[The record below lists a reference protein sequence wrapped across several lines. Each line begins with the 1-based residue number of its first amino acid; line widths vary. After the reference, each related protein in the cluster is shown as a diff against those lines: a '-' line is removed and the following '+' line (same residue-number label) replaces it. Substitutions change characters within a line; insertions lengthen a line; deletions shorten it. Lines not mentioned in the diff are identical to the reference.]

1 MIKIALVG
9 AGGKVGQRLV
19 MKLREDPAYEMRYV
33 EKRSEVLAPL
43 GVKASSMEDAV
54 RDADYVVLAVPD
66 RLIQFIA
73 PEATA
78 LMKTG
83 AVLVTLD
90 PAATYSGAVPELAH
104 LKYMVVHPNHPS
116 VFTSSSDP
124 AVTKDYWGGI
134 APQDIVCS
142 LVRGDEAD
150 KADLEAL
157 ARKLF
162 SPVVNAYWITP
173 EQMCMLEPGVVELV
187 TAPLFEAMREAMEVI
202 IDMGVPREVAKS
214 FVTGHLRP
222 QLHTS
227 FGDADPNNMSDGAKE
242 ALKRGMELIMRPG
255 WKEEVLNVEFIKAFT
270 REIAD
275 FQNKK

>member
-19 MKLREDPAYEMRYV
+19 KKLKDDPAYQMYYV
-33 EKRSEVLAPL
+33 EKRAEVLAPY
-43 GVKASSMEDAV
+43 GVQAVSMEEAA
-54 RDADYVVLAVPD
+54 READYVVLAVPD

-73 PEATA
+73 KEAVQH
-78 LMKTG
+78 MKPG

-90 PAATYSGAVPELAH
+90 PAATYSGAIPELPH
-104 LKYMVVHPNHPS
+104 LKYLVIHPNHPS

-124 AVTKDYWGGI
+124 EVTKDYWGGV
-134 APQDIVCS
+134 APMDIVCS
-142 LVRGDEAD
+142 LVRGEPED
-150 KADLEAL
+150 KPDLEAL
-157 ARKLF
+157 ARKMF
-162 SPVVNAYWITP
+162 APVLKVFWITP

-187 TAPLFEAMREAMEVI
+187 TAPLFEAMREAMERI
-202 IDMGVPREVAKS
+202 IEMGVPREVAHS

-242 ALKRGMELIMRPG
+242 ALKKGMELIMKPG
-255 WKEEVLNVEFIKAFT
+255 WKDEVLNIEFIKNFT

-275 FQNKK
+275 FHS